1 MYYILEICLIIVALV
16 IGYRVALWHE
26 RRLDD

>member
-1 MYYILEICLIIVALV
+1 MYYILEIGLVAA
-16 IGYRVALWHE
+16 ALAVEYWLTLLHE